1 MIGYA
6 QTSISYQETAARG
19 GTRKTKC
26 PFCKK
31 YTYIQNEK
39 YEYEHKPR
47 NPTSSISTIKPNLL
61 TDCNQATATAQVY
74 SGQSE
79 NTPRETPRPRSP
91 QRPLHFDNTGFY
103 TSCPPP
109 SLVFEIVG
117 VCSLPLVP
125 PPIGLEHLAL
135 GPAIVV
141 DLSELSLALG
151 WKDWLRLCTRSCS
164 FSARPLL
171 TGDWSLPL

>member
-1 MIGYA
+1 M
-6 QTSISYQETAARG
+6 
-19 GTRKTKC
+19 RKNKNTHIQKQKC
-26 PFCKK
+26 
-31 YTYIQNEK
+31 QS
-39 YEYEHKPR
+39 EHKPR
-47 NPTSSISTIKPNLL
+47 NQTSSISTTKSNLL
-61 TDCNQATATAQVY
+61 TNSHQATATAQVY

-125 PPIGLEHLAL
+125 PPVGLEHLAL

-151 WKDWLRLCTRSCS
+151 WKDWLRLRTRSCS
-164 FSARPLL
+164 FPARPLL